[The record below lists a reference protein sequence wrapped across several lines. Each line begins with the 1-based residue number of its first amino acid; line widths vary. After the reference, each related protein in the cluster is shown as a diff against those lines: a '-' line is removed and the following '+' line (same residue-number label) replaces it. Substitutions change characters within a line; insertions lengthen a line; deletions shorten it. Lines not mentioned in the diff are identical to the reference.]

1 MSLSSIFTSSS
12 SPLLTSSVGKGVDN
26 EAVVSRAEM
35 RLESTS
41 FLAIGDA
48 LTATEAAARRVEK
61 IVENF
66 MLSYWVKAISLMV
79 IDGDDDGELS

>member
-1 MSLSSIFTSSS
+1 MSLSSVS
-12 SPLLTSSVGKGVDN
+12 LLTSSVEKGVDN
-26 EAVVSRAEM
+26 GVVSRAEM

-41 FLAIGDA
+41 FLAIGVA

-66 MLSYWVKAISLMV
+66 MLSYWVKVNWLMV
-79 IDGDDDGELS
+79 IDYNGDLLWWWW